1 MYTYIANLL
10 FDIFEVQGHTVLKLC
25 THDSGIRLQL
35 LSVYFLQFD
44 VARRKAELQDKLTS
58 LKYMLSEASLQLL
71 PEYKQRIQVR
81 SVSLLLYEPP
91 SFLKQEYSPFY
102 KLAVLHSVFFFF
114 RAFRGGNFLPYV
126 LNSPPNTNKFCLFFE
141 CFSHFLSP

>member
-1 MYTYIANLL
+1 M
-10 FDIFEVQGHTVLKLC
+10 
-25 THDSGIRLQL
+25 

-102 KLAVLHSVFFFF
+102 KPGILL
-114 RAFRGGNFLPYV
+114 
-126 LNSPPNTNKFCLFFE
+126 FCIS
-141 CFSHFLSP
+141 C